1 MAGPAPEIVP
11 VKLEEEMRRSYLDYA
26 MSVIVGRALPDVRD
40 GLKPVHRRILHAMRE
55 LGNLHDRPYKKSAR
69 IVGDVIGR
77 YHPHGDTAVYDAIVR
92 MAQDFS
98 LRYPLVDGQ
107 GNFGSMDGDAPAA
120 MRYTEIRMAPIA
132 ALMLADIDRE
142 TVDFADNYDGA
153 EKEPTVL
160 PARLPQ
166 LLVNG
171 ASGIAVG
178 MATNIPPHNL
188 REVIDA
194 ALALS
199 RDPEMGFAELMEHVP
214 GPDFPTAAQ
223 MFDDSGIAS
232 AYRTGRGTVQ
242 LRARAAVEDGPAR
255 QSIVITELPYR
266 VNKARCVE
274 KIAQLARKKEITGIH
289 EVRDESDKDGLR
301 VVVELRRGA
310 PADIVLNNL
319 YRRTPLESSFG
330 INMVALCG
338 GRPQL
343 LNLREMLQHF
353 LDHRRDVVTRR
364 SVHDLRRAKA
374 RAHVLE
380 GLTVAL
386 ANIDEV
392 VALIRASRNA
402 AEAREAL
409 TSRIWPPGSVRG
421 LLERAEGAPGELPNL
436 GERGY
441 RLSGRQARA
450 ILDLRLQ
457 RLTGLEQDAILEE
470 YGDLLARM
478 QELTEILR
486 DPDRLLEVIRGE
498 LLELREEFGDERRTE
513 IIADYSRAADE
524 DLIPRRDVL
533 VTLSLRGYVKTQEL
547 ETFRT
552 QGRGGRGKR
561 GASVGE
567 EDFIDQIFVTHSHS
581 TLLCFTDRA
590 RVFRLRPFEIPTLS
604 RETRGLPI
612 ANLLPGLEEGE
623 QVNSVLPVD
632 SFDDSRF
639 VFMAT
644 RRGRVKKTR
653 LDAFAKIRRTG
664 IYALSLKGKDR
675 LVEAAITD
683 GGSDVILVASN
694 GRAARFSE
702 AAVRPMGRIAAG
714 VIGQRLKKKK
724 QAVVAALI
732 VDADDA
738 GNEGAWVLQATTKG
752 FGKRTPVNE
761 FPRKGRAGQ
770 GVISIRTEGRNG
782 KLIGAALVRAGDEA
796 MLMTA
801 AGTLI
806 RTAVDDV
813 SVQGRYSHGVRLM
826 RPDKGDRVAVFCTLA
841 GGEDEGSEDEGSE
854 DQGSENQGSEGILP
868 SATAGTSGS

>member
-1 MAGPAPEIVP
+1 MAGTAPEIVP

-132 ALMLADIDRE
+132 ALMLTDIERS
-142 TVDFADNYDGA
+142 TVDFVDNYDGA

-160 PARLPQ
+160 PARLPN

-194 ALALS
+194 SLALS
-199 RDPEMGFAELMEHVP
+199 YNPDIEIAELMEYVP

-223 MFDDSGIAS
+223 IVGDTGMTE
-232 AYRTGRGTVQ
+232 AYHTGRGSIL
-242 LRARAAVEDGPAR
+242 LRALADVEEGDAR
-255 QSIVITELPYR
+255 NSIVITELPYR

-274 KIAQLARKKEITGIH
+274 KIAMLARKKEILGIH

-301 VVVELRRGA
+301 MVVELRRDA
-310 PADIVLNNL
+310 SADIVLNNL

-343 LNLREMLQHF
+343 LNLKQMLEHF

-364 SVHDLRRAKA
+364 SVHDLRQAKA
-374 RAHVLE
+374 RGHVLE

-392 VALIRASRNA
+392 VALIKASRNA
-402 AEAREAL
+402 PEAREAL
-409 TSRIWPPGSVRG
+409 TARIWPPDAVRG
-421 LLERAEGAPGELPNL
+421 LLERAETGPTELPNL
-436 GERGY
+436 SDRGY
-441 RLSGRQARA
+441 RLTERQARA
-450 ILDLRLQ
+450 ILELRLQ
-457 RLTGLEQDAILEE
+457 RLTGLEQDAILKE
-470 YGDLLARM
+470 YGELLKKM
-478 QELTEILR
+478 QELTKILR
-486 DPDRLLEVIRGE
+486 DPDRLLDVVRNE
-498 LLELREEFGDERRTE
+498 LIELRDEYGDERRTE
-513 IIADYSRAADE
+513 IIADYSRTADE
-524 DLIPRRDVL
+524 DLIPRREVL
-533 VTLSLRGYVKTQEL
+533 VTLSWRGYVKTQEL

-567 EDFIDQIFVTHSHS
+567 EDFIDQIFVTNSHS
-581 TLLCFTDRA
+581 TLLCFTDQA
-590 RVFRLRPFEIPTLS
+590 RVYQLRPFEIPTQR

-623 QVNSVLPVD
+623 RINSVLPVD
-632 SFDDSRF
+632 SFDHGRF

-644 RRGRVKKTR
+644 RRGRVKKTH

-664 IYALSLKGKDR
+664 IYALSLKEGDR

-683 GGSDVILVASN
+683 GDSDVILLASS

-702 AAVRPMGRIAAG
+702 AVVRPMGRTAAG

-724 QAVVAALI
+724 HEVVAALI
-732 VDADDA
+732 VNAEDTAHEDA
-738 GNEGAWVLQATTKG
+738 WILQATTKG
-752 FGKRTPVNE
+752 FGKRTLVTE
-761 FPRKGRAGQ
+761 FPRKGRAAQ

-782 KLIGAALVRAGDEA
+782 ELIGAALVRDGDEA

-801 AGTLI
+801 GGTLI

-813 SVQGRYSHGVRLM
+813 SVQGRYSHGVRVM
-826 RPDKGDRVAVFCTLA
+826 RPDKGDHVAVFCTLA
-841 GGEDEGSEDEGSE
+841 GEKGEIEDDAAEQDGSAVGHD
-854 DQGSENQGSEGILP
+854 
-868 SATAGTSGS
+868 A

>member
-132 ALMLADIDRE
+132 ALMLTDIDRD

-153 EKEPTVL
+153 EQEPTVL
-160 PARLPQ
+160 PARLPN

-199 RDPEMGFAELMEHVP
+199 REPDIGIAELMEHVP

-223 MFDDSGIAS
+223 IVGEAGMAE
-232 AYRTGRGTVQ
+232 AYRTGRGTIQ
-242 LRARAAVEDGPAR
+242 LRARAEIEEGKTRD
-255 QSIVITELPYR
+255 SIVVTELPYR

-274 KIAQLARKKEITGIH
+274 KIAMLARKKEIAGIQ
-289 EVRDESDKDGLR
+289 EVRDESDKDGTR
-301 VVVELRRGA
+301 VVVELRRDVSA
-310 PADIVLNNL
+310 EIVLNNL

-343 LNLREMLQHF
+343 LNLKQMLEHF

-392 VALIRASRNA
+392 VALIRASSNA
-402 AEAREAL
+402 QEAREAL
-409 TSRIWPPGSVRG
+409 TARIWAPGAVRG
-421 LLERAEGAPGELPNL
+421 LLERAQAALTELPNL
-436 GERGY
+436 SDRGY
-441 RLSGRQARA
+441 RLSNRQARA
-450 ILDLRLQ
+450 ILELRLQ
-457 RLTGLEQDAILEE
+457 RLTGLEQEAILDE
-470 YGDLLARM
+470 YAELLRKM
-478 QELTEILR
+478 EELTDILR
-486 DPDRLLEVIRGE
+486 DPDRLLEVVRNE
-498 LLELREEFGDERRTE
+498 LIELRGDYGDERRTE
-513 IIADYSRAADE
+513 IIADYTRTADE
-524 DLIPRRDVL
+524 DLIPRREVL
-533 VTLSLRGYVKTQEL
+533 VTLSWRGYVKTQEL

-561 GASVGE
+561 GASVGQ
-567 EDFIDQIFVTHSHS
+567 EDFIDQLFVTHSHS

-590 RVFRLRPFEIPTLS
+590 RVFQLRPFEIPTQS
-604 RETRGLPI
+604 RATRGLPI

-623 QVNSVLPVD
+623 QINSVLPVD
-632 SFDDSRF
+632 SFDHGRF

-644 RRGRVKKTR
+644 RKGRVKKTR

-664 IYALSLKGKDR
+664 IYALSLKKKDR

-683 GGSDVILVASN
+683 GDSDVILLASN

-702 AAVRPMGRIAAG
+702 SNVRPMGRIAAG
-714 VIGQRLKKKK
+714 VIGQRLKKKHR
-724 QAVVAALI
+724 VVAALI
-732 VDADDA
+732 VNGEDD
-738 GNEGAWVLQATTKG
+738 AWVLQATTKG
-752 FGKRTPVNE
+752 FGKRTPVSE
-761 FPRKGRAGQ
+761 FPRKGRAAQ

-782 KLIGAALVRAGDEA
+782 KLIGAALVREGDEA

-801 AGTLI
+801 GGTLL
-806 RTAVDDV
+806 RTAVGDV
-813 SVQGRYSHGVRLM
+813 SIQGRYSHGVRLM
-826 RPDKGDRVAVFCTLA
+826 RPDEGDHVAGFCTLA
-841 GGEDEGSEDEGSE
+841 GEEEE
-854 DQGSENQGSEGILP
+854 
-868 SATAGTSGS
+868 SASRQ

>member
-132 ALMLADIDRE
+132 ALMLVDIDRE

-153 EKEPTVL
+153 EQEPTVL
-160 PARLPQ
+160 PARLPN

-199 RDPEMGFAELMEHVP
+199 REPDIGIAGLMEHVP

-223 MFDDSGIAS
+223 IVGETGMAE
-232 AYRTGRGTVQ
+232 AYRTGRGTIQ
-242 LRARAAVEDGPAR
+242 LRARAEIEEGQAR
-255 QSIVITELPYR
+255 DSIVITELPYR

-274 KIAQLARKKEITGIH
+274 KIALLARKKEIAGIQ
-289 EVRDESDKDGLR
+289 EVRDESDKDGTR
-301 VVVELRRGA
+301 VVVELRRDVS
-310 PADIVLNNL
+310 PEIVLNNL

-343 LNLREMLQHF
+343 LNLKQMLEHF

-402 AEAREAL
+402 QEAREAL
-409 TSRIWPPGSVRG
+409 TARIWAPGAVRG
-421 LLERAEGAPGELPNL
+421 MLERAQAALTELPNL
-436 GERGY
+436 SDRGY
-441 RLSGRQARA
+441 RLSDRQARA
-450 ILDLRLQ
+450 ILELRLQ
-457 RLTGLEQDAILEE
+457 RLTGLEQEAILEE
-470 YGDLLARM
+470 YAELLKTM
-478 QELTEILR
+478 EELTEILR
-486 DPDRLLEVIRGE
+486 DPDRLLEVVRNELVELRGE
-498 LLELREEFGDERRTE
+498 YGDERRTE
-513 IIADYSRAADE
+513 IIADYTRTADE
-524 DLIPRRDVL
+524 DLIPRREVL
-533 VTLSLRGYVKTQEL
+533 VTLSWRGYVKTQEL

-561 GASVGE
+561 GASVGQ
-567 EDFIDQIFVTHSHS
+567 EDFIDQLFVTNSHS

-590 RVFRLRPFEIPTLS
+590 RVFRLRPFEIPTQS
-604 RETRGLPI
+604 RATRGLPI

-632 SFDDSRF
+632 SFDHGRF

-644 RRGRVKKTR
+644 RKGRVKKTR
-653 LDAFAKIRRTG
+653 LDAFAKIRRSG
-664 IYALSLKGKDR
+664 IYALSLKKKDR

-683 GGSDVILVASN
+683 GDSDVILLASN

-702 AAVRPMGRIAAG
+702 STVRPMGRIAAG
-714 VIGQRLKKKK
+714 VIGQRLKKKHR
-724 QAVVAALI
+724 VVAALI
-732 VDADDA
+732 VDGEADD
-738 GNEGAWVLQATTKG
+738 AWVLQATTKG
-752 FGKRTPVNE
+752 FGKRTVVSE
-761 FPRKGRAGQ
+761 FPRKGRAAQ

-782 KLIGAALVRAGDEA
+782 KLIGAALVREGDEA

-801 AGTLI
+801 GGTLL

-813 SVQGRYSHGVRLM
+813 SIQGRYSHGVRLM
-826 RPDKGDRVAVFCTLA
+826 RPDKGDRVAGFCTLA
-841 GGEDEGSEDEGSE
+841 GDEEEPDDDGAE
-854 DQGSENQGSEGILP
+854 
-868 SATAGTSGS
+868 

>member
-77 YHPHGDTAVYDAIVR
+77 FHPHGDTAVYDAIVR

-107 GNFGSMDGDAPAA
+107 GNFGSMDGDSPAA
-120 MRYTEIRMAPIA
+120 MRYTEIRMAPIT
-132 ALMLADIDRE
+132 ALMLTDIDRA
-142 TVDFADNYDGA
+142 TVEFADNYDGA
-153 EKEPTVL
+153 EREPTVL
-160 PARLPQ
+160 PARLPN

-199 RDPEMGFAELMEHVP
+199 RDPSIEIAGLMEHVP
-214 GPDFPTAAQ
+214 APDFPTAAQ
-223 MFDDSGIAS
+223 IVGESGMTE
-232 AYRTGRGTVQ
+232 AYHTGRGTIQ
-242 LRARAAVEDGPAR
+242 LRARAEFEESGGRNA
-255 QSIVITELPYR
+255 IVITELPYR
-266 VNKARCVE
+266 VNKAKCVE
-274 KIAQLARKKEITGIH
+274 KIAVLARKKVLVGIH

-301 VVVELRRGA
+301 MVVELRRDA
-310 PADIVLNNL
+310 SPDIVLNNL

-343 LNLREMLQHF
+343 LNLKQMLEHF

-364 SVHDLRRAKA
+364 SVHDLRQAKA

-392 VALIRASRNA
+392 VALIKASRNA
-402 AEAREAL
+402 QEAREAL
-409 TSRIWPPGSVRG
+409 TARIWAPDAVRG
-421 LLERAEGAPGELPNL
+421 LLERAETGPIDLPNL
-436 GERGY
+436 GDRGY
-441 RLSGRQARA
+441 RLTERQARA
-450 ILDLRLQ
+450 ILELRLQ
-457 RLTGLEQDAILEE
+457 RLTGLEQDAILKE
-470 YGDLLARM
+470 YAGLLKKM
-478 QELTEILR
+478 QELTDILR
-486 DPDRLLEVIRGE
+486 DPDRLLQVVRDE
-498 LLELREEFGDERRTE
+498 LVDLRDEYGDERRTE
-513 IIADYSRAADE
+513 IIADYSRTADE
-524 DLIPRRDVL
+524 DLIPRREVL
-533 VTLSLRGYVKTQEL
+533 VTLSWRGYVKTQEL

-561 GASVGE
+561 GASVGQ
-567 EDFIDQIFVTHSHS
+567 EDFIDQLLVTNSHS
-581 TLLCFTDRA
+581 TLLCFTDQA
-590 RVFRLRPFEIPTLS
+590 RVYQLRPFEIPTQS

-632 SFDDSRF
+632 SFDHGRF

-664 IYALSLKGKDR
+664 IYALSLKGNDR

-683 GGSDVILVASN
+683 GDSDVILVASN

-702 AAVRPMGRIAAG
+702 ATVRPMGRTAAG

-732 VDADDA
+732 VDAGDA
-738 GNEGAWVLQATTKG
+738 GLDDAWVLQATTKG
-752 FGKRTPVNE
+752 FGKRTPVGE

-782 KLIGAALVRAGDEA
+782 KLIGAALVREGDEA

-801 AGTLI
+801 GGTLI

-813 SVQGRYSHGVRLM
+813 SVQGRYSHGVRVM

-841 GGEDEGSEDEGSE
+841 GVREEGAEDAD
-854 DQGSENQGSEGILP
+854 
-868 SATAGTSGS
+868 

>member
-1 MAGPAPEIVP
+1 MVGPAPEIVP

-77 YHPHGDTAVYDAIVR
+77 FHPHGDTAVYDAIVR

-132 ALMLADIDRE
+132 ALMLTDIDRE

-153 EKEPTVL
+153 EQEPTVL
-160 PARLPQ
+160 PARLPN

-199 RDPEMGFAELMEHVP
+199 HEPDISIDELMEHLP

-223 MFDDSGIAS
+223 IVGESGMIQ
-232 AYRTGRGTVQ
+232 AYRTGRGTIQ
-242 LRARAAVEDGPAR
+242 LRARAEIEEGPAR
-255 QSIVITELPYR
+255 DSIVITELPYR

-274 KIAQLARKKEITGIH
+274 KIALLARKKEIAGIQ
-289 EVRDESDKDGLR
+289 EVRDESDKDGTR
-301 VVVELRRGA
+301 MVVELRRDA
-310 PADIVLNNL
+310 SAEIVLNNL

-343 LNLREMLQHF
+343 LNLKEMLEHF

-392 VALIRASRNA
+392 VALIKASRNA
-402 AEAREAL
+402 QEAREAL
-409 TSRIWPPGSVRG
+409 TSRIWAPGAVRG
-421 LLERAEGAPGELPNL
+421 MLERAQAVVDDLPAL
-436 GERGY
+436 SDRGY

-450 ILDLRLQ
+450 ILELRLQ
-457 RLTGLEQDAILEE
+457 RLTGLEQEAILKE
-470 YGDLLARM
+470 YAELLKRM
-478 QELTEILR
+478 EELTEILR
-486 DPDRLLEVIRGE
+486 DPDRLLEVVRNE
-498 LLELREEFGDERRTE
+498 LAELREEYGDKRRTE
-513 IIADYSRAADE
+513 IIADYTRTADE
-524 DLIPRRDVL
+524 DLIPRRELL
-533 VTLSLRGYVKTQEL
+533 VTLSWRGYVKTQEL

-561 GASVGE
+561 GASVGQ
-567 EDFIDQIFVTHSHS
+567 EDFIDQLFVSHSHS

-590 RVFRLRPFEIPTLS
+590 RVFRLRPFEIPTQS

-623 QVNSVLPVD
+623 RVNSVLPVD
-632 SFDDSRF
+632 SFDHGRF

-644 RRGRVKKTR
+644 RKGRVKKTR
-653 LDAFAKIRRTG
+653 LDAFANIRRTG

-683 GGSDVILVASN
+683 GGSDVILLASN

-702 AAVRPMGRIAAG
+702 STVRPMGRTAAG
-714 VIGQRLKKKK
+714 VIGQKLKKKHR
-724 QAVVAALI
+724 VVAALI
-732 VDADDA
+732 VNGEEED
-738 GNEGAWVLQATTKG
+738 AWVLQATTKG
-752 FGKRTPVNE
+752 FGKRTEVSE

-782 KLIGAALVRAGDEA
+782 KLIGAALVREGDEA

-801 AGTLI
+801 GGTLL
-806 RTAVDDV
+806 RTAVGDV
-813 SVQGRYSHGVRLM
+813 SIQGRYSHGVRLM
-826 RPDKGDRVAVFCTLA
+826 RPDKGDRVAGFCTLE
-841 GGEDEGSEDEGSE
+841 GDEEQADGKDAE
-854 DQGSENQGSEGILP
+854 
-868 SATAGTSGS
+868 

>member
-1 MAGPAPEIVP
+1 MPGPAPEIVP

-107 GNFGSMDGDAPAA
+107 GNFGSVDGDAPAA

-132 ALMLADIDRE
+132 TLMLADIDRE
-142 TVDFADNYDGA
+142 TVDFVDNYDGA
-153 EKEPTVL
+153 ESEPTVL
-160 PARLPQ
+160 PARLPN

-188 REVIDA
+188 REVIAA

-199 RDPEMGFAELMEHVP
+199 SDPEIGIAELMGYVP
-214 GPDFPTAAQ
+214 APDFPTAA
-223 MFDDSGIAS
+223 MIVGEAGMTE
-232 AYRTGRGTVQ
+232 AYNTGRGSI
-242 LRARAAVEDGPAR
+242 LMRARAEVEEGPAR
-255 QSIVITELPYR
+255 NSIVITELPYR
-266 VNKARCVE
+266 VNKARCIE
-274 KIAQLARKKEITGIH
+274 KIAVLARKKQISGIH
-289 EVRDESDKDGLR
+289 EVRDESDKDGMR
-301 VVVELRRGA
+301 MVVELRRDA
-310 PADIVLNNL
+310 VPDIVLNNL

-338 GRPQL
+338 GRPKL
-343 LNLREMLQHF
+343 LNLKEMLEHF
-353 LDHRRDVVTRR
+353 LAHRRDVVTRR
-364 SVHDLRRAKA
+364 SVHDLRRSKA

-392 VALIRASRNA
+392 VALIKASRNA
-402 AEAREAL
+402 QEAREAL
-409 TSRIWPPGSVRG
+409 SARIWAPGAVRG
-421 LLERAEGAPGELPNL
+421 MLERAEAGPVELPNL
-436 GERGY
+436 SERGY
-441 RLSGRQARA
+441 RLTEVQARA
-450 ILDLRLQ
+450 ILELRLQ
-457 RLTGLEQDAILEE
+457 RLTGLEQEAILKE
-470 YGDLLARM
+470 YAGLLKTM

-486 DPDRLLEVIRGE
+486 DPDRLLEVVRDE
-498 LLELREEFGDERRTE
+498 LVELRDEYGDERRTE
-513 IIADYSRAADE
+513 IIADYSRTADE
-524 DLIPRRDVL
+524 DLIPRREL
-533 VTLSLRGYVKTQEL
+533 LITLSWRGYVKTQEL

-561 GASVGE
+561 GASVGQ
-567 EDFIDQIFVTHSHS
+567 EDFIDQLFVAQSHS

-590 RVFRLRPFEIPTLS
+590 RVFQLRPFEIPTQS

-623 QVNSVLPVD
+623 RVNSVLPVE
-632 SFDDSRF
+632 SFDHGRF

-664 IYALSLKGKDR
+664 IYALSLKGDDR

-683 GGSDVILVASN
+683 GGSDIILLASN

-702 AAVRPMGRIAAG
+702 TTVRPMGRTARG
-714 VIGQRLKKKK
+714 VIGQRLKKKLR
-724 QAVVAALI
+724 VVAALI
-732 VDADDA
+732 VSAEDAERDDV
-738 GNEGAWVLQATTKG
+738 WVLQATTEG
-752 FGKRTPVNE
+752 FGKRTIVSE
-761 FPRKGRAGQ
+761 FPRKGRAAQ

-782 KLIGAALVRAGDEA
+782 QLIGAALVRPGHEA

-801 AGTLI
+801 GGTLL

-826 RPDKGDRVAVFCTLA
+826 RPDKGDQVAVSCTLA
-841 GGEDEGSEDEGSE
+841 V
-854 DQGSENQGSEGILP
+854 DQGEAEADGSRPDRVAGENVD
-868 SATAGTSGS
+868 

>member
-132 ALMLADIDRE
+132 ALMLTDIDRE

-153 EKEPTVL
+153 EQEPTVL
-160 PARLPQ
+160 PARLPN

-199 RDPEMGFAELMEHVP
+199 REPGIDIAGLMQHVP

-223 MFDDSGIAS
+223 IVGEAGMAE
-232 AYRTGRGTVQ
+232 AYRTGRGTIQ
-242 LRARAAVEDGPAR
+242 LRARAEIEEGNTRD
-255 QSIVITELPYR
+255 SIVVTELPYR

-274 KIAQLARKKEITGIH
+274 KIAMLARKKEIAGIQ
-289 EVRDESDKDGLR
+289 EVRDESDKDGTR
-301 VVVELRRGA
+301 VVVELRRDVSA
-310 PADIVLNNL
+310 EIVLNNL

-343 LNLREMLQHF
+343 LDLKQMLEHF

-392 VALIRASRNA
+392 VALIRASSNA
-402 AEAREAL
+402 QEAREAL
-409 TSRIWPPGSVRG
+409 TARIWAPGAVRG
-421 LLERAEGAPGELPNL
+421 LLERAQAALTELPNL
-436 GERGY
+436 SDRGY
-441 RLSGRQARA
+441 RLSNRQARA
-450 ILDLRLQ
+450 ILELRLQ
-457 RLTGLEQDAILEE
+457 RLTGLEQEAILDE
-470 YGDLLARM
+470 YAELLRKM
-478 QELTEILR
+478 EELTDILR
-486 DPDRLLEVIRGE
+486 DPDRLLEVVRNELTELRGE
-498 LLELREEFGDERRTE
+498 YGDERRTE
-513 IIADYSRAADE
+513 IIADYTRTADE
-524 DLIPRRDVL
+524 DLIPRREVL
-533 VTLSLRGYVKTQEL
+533 VTLSWRGYVKTQEL

-561 GASVGE
+561 GASVGQ
-567 EDFIDQIFVTHSHS
+567 EDFIDQLFVTNSHS

-590 RVFRLRPFEIPTLS
+590 RVYQLRPFEIPTQS
-604 RETRGLPI
+604 RNTRGLPI

-632 SFDDSRF
+632 SFDPGRF

-644 RRGRVKKTR
+644 RKGRVKKTR

-664 IYALSLKGKDR
+664 IYALSLKKKDR

-683 GGSDVILVASN
+683 GDSDVILLASN

-702 AAVRPMGRIAAG
+702 STVRPMGRTAAG
-714 VIGQRLKKKK
+714 VIGQRLKKKHR
-724 QAVVAALI
+724 VVAALI
-732 VDADDA
+732 VTGEVDD
-738 GNEGAWVLQATTKG
+738 AWVLQATTKG
-752 FGKRTPVNE
+752 FGKRTAVSE
-761 FPRKGRAGQ
+761 FPRKGRAAQ

-782 KLIGAALVRAGDEA
+782 KLIGAALVREGDEA

-801 AGTLI
+801 AGTLL
-806 RTAVDDV
+806 RTAVGDV
-813 SVQGRYSHGVRLM
+813 STQGRYSHGVRLM
-826 RPDKGDRVAVFCTLA
+826 RPDKDDRVAGFCTLA
-841 GGEDEGSEDEGSE
+841 G
-854 DQGSENQGSEGILP
+854 DQEEPVSTQ
-868 SATAGTSGS
+868 

>member
-1 MAGPAPEIVP
+1 MPGSAPEIVP

-107 GNFGSMDGDAPAA
+107 GNFGSVDGDAPAA

-132 ALMLADIDRE
+132 TLMLADIDRE
-142 TVDFADNYDGA
+142 TVDFVDNYDGA
-153 EKEPTVL
+153 ESEPTVL
-160 PARLPQ
+160 PARLPN

-188 REVIDA
+188 REVIAA

-199 RDPEMGFAELMEHVP
+199 SDPEIGIAELMGYVP
-214 GPDFPTAAQ
+214 APDFPTAA
-223 MFDDSGIAS
+223 MIVGEAGMAE
-232 AYRTGRGTVQ
+232 AYNTGRGSI
-242 LRARAAVEDGPAR
+242 LMRARAEVEERPAR
-255 QSIVITELPYR
+255 NSIVITELPYR

-274 KIAQLARKKEITGIH
+274 KIAVLARKKQITGIH
-289 EVRDESDKDGLR
+289 EVRDESDKDGMR
-301 VVVELRRGA
+301 VVVELRRDA
-310 PADIVLNNL
+310 VPDIVLNNL

-338 GRPQL
+338 GRPKL
-343 LNLREMLQHF
+343 LNLKEMLEHF
-353 LDHRRDVVTRR
+353 LEHRRDVVTRR
-364 SVHDLRRAKA
+364 SVHDLRRSKA

-392 VALIRASRNA
+392 VALIKASRNA
-402 AEAREAL
+402 QEAREAL
-409 TSRIWPPGSVRG
+409 SARIWAPGAVRG
-421 LLERAEGAPGELPNL
+421 MLERAEAGPVELPNL
-436 GERGY
+436 SERGY
-441 RLSGRQARA
+441 RLTEVQARA
-450 ILDLRLQ
+450 ILELRLQ
-457 RLTGLEQDAILEE
+457 RLTGLEQEAILKE
-470 YGDLLARM
+470 YAGLLKTM

-486 DPDRLLEVIRGE
+486 DPDRLLEVVRDE
-498 LLELREEFGDERRTE
+498 LVELRDEYGDERRTE
-513 IIADYSRAADE
+513 IIADYSRTADE
-524 DLIPRRDVL
+524 DLIPRREL
-533 VTLSLRGYVKTQEL
+533 LITLSWRGYVKTQEL

-561 GASVGE
+561 GASVGQ
-567 EDFIDQIFVTHSHS
+567 EDFIDQLFVAQSHS

-590 RVFRLRPFEIPTLS
+590 RVFQLRPFEIPTQS

-623 QVNSVLPVD
+623 RVNSVLPVE
-632 SFDDSRF
+632 SFDHGRF

-653 LDAFAKIRRTG
+653 LDAFARIRRTG
-664 IYALSLKGKDR
+664 IYALSLKGDDR

-683 GGSDVILVASN
+683 GGSDIILLASN

-702 AAVRPMGRIAAG
+702 TTVRPMGRTARG
-714 VIGQRLKKKK
+714 VIGQRLKKKLR
-724 QAVVAALI
+724 VVAALI
-732 VDADDA
+732 VSGEDAEREDV
-738 GNEGAWVLQATTKG
+738 WVLQATTKG
-752 FGKRTPVNE
+752 FGKRTVVSE
-761 FPRKGRAGQ
+761 FPRKGRAAQ

-782 KLIGAALVRAGDEA
+782 KLIGAALVRPGHEA

-801 AGTLI
+801 GGTLL

-826 RPDKGDRVAVFCTLA
+826 RPDKGDQVAVSCTLA
-841 GGEDEGSEDEGSE
+841 V
-854 DQGSENQGSEGILP
+854 DQGEAEADGSSSDQVAGENVD
-868 SATAGTSGS
+868 

>member
-132 ALMLADIDRE
+132 ALMLTDIDRD
-142 TVDFADNYDGA
+142 TVDFVENYDGA
-153 EKEPTVL
+153 EQEPTVL
-160 PARLPQ
+160 PARLPN

-199 RDPEMGFAELMEHVP
+199 REPDIGIAELMEHVP

-223 MFDDSGIAS
+223 IVGEAGMAE
-232 AYRTGRGTVQ
+232 AYRTGRGTIQ
-242 LRARAAVEDGPAR
+242 LRARAEIEEGKTRD
-255 QSIVITELPYR
+255 SIVVTELPYR

-274 KIAQLARKKEITGIH
+274 KIALLARKKELAGIQ
-289 EVRDESDKDGLR
+289 EVRDESDKDGTR
-301 VVVELRRGA
+301 VVVELRRDVSA
-310 PADIVLNNL
+310 EIVLNNL

-343 LNLREMLQHF
+343 LNLKQMLEHF

-392 VALIRASRNA
+392 VALIRASSNA
-402 AEAREAL
+402 QEAREAL
-409 TSRIWPPGSVRG
+409 TARIWAPGAVRG
-421 LLERAEGAPGELPNL
+421 LLERAQAALTELPNL
-436 GERGY
+436 SDRGY
-441 RLSGRQARA
+441 RLSNRQARA
-450 ILDLRLQ
+450 ILELRLQ
-457 RLTGLEQDAILEE
+457 RLTGLEQEAILDE
-470 YGDLLARM
+470 YAELLRKM
-478 QELTEILR
+478 EELTDILR
-486 DPDRLLEVIRGE
+486 DPDRLLEVVRNELIELRGE
-498 LLELREEFGDERRTE
+498 YGDERRTE
-513 IIADYSRAADE
+513 IIADYTRTADE
-524 DLIPRRDVL
+524 DLIPRREVL
-533 VTLSLRGYVKTQEL
+533 VTLSWRGYVKTQEL

-561 GASVGE
+561 GASVGQ
-567 EDFIDQIFVTHSHS
+567 EDFIDQLFVTNSHS

-590 RVFRLRPFEIPTLS
+590 RVYQLRPFEIPTQS
-604 RETRGLPI
+604 RNTRGLPI

-632 SFDDSRF
+632 SFDHGRF

-644 RRGRVKKTR
+644 RKGRVKKTR

-664 IYALSLKGKDR
+664 IYALSLKKKDR

-683 GGSDVILVASN
+683 GDSDVILLASN

-702 AAVRPMGRIAAG
+702 SNVRPMGRIAAG
-714 VIGQRLKKKK
+714 VIGQRLKKKHR
-724 QAVVAALI
+724 VVAALI
-732 VDADDA
+732 VDGDTGD
-738 GNEGAWVLQATTKG
+738 AWVLQATTKG
-752 FGKRTPVNE
+752 FGKRTPVSE
-761 FPRKGRAGQ
+761 FPRKGRAAQ

-782 KLIGAALVRAGDEA
+782 KLIGAALVHDGDEA

-801 AGTLI
+801 GGTLL
-806 RTAVDDV
+806 RTAAGDV
-813 SVQGRYSHGVRLM
+813 SIQGRYSHGVRLM
-826 RPDKGDRVAVFCTLA
+826 RPDKGDRVAGFCTLA
-841 GGEDEGSEDEGSE
+841 GEEEE
-854 DQGSENQGSEGILP
+854 
-868 SATAGTSGS
+868 SASKQ

>member
-132 ALMLADIDRE
+132 ALMLTDIDRD
-142 TVDFADNYDGA
+142 TVDFVANYDGA
-153 EKEPTVL
+153 EQEPTVL
-160 PARLPQ
+160 PARLPN

-199 RDPEMGFAELMEHVP
+199 REPGIGIAELMEHVP

-223 MFDDSGIAS
+223 IVGEAGMAE
-232 AYRTGRGTVQ
+232 AYRTGRGTIQ
-242 LRARAAVEDGPAR
+242 LRARAEIEEGKTRD
-255 QSIVITELPYR
+255 SIVVTELPYR

-274 KIAQLARKKEITGIH
+274 KIAMLARKKEIAGIQ
-289 EVRDESDKDGLR
+289 EVRDESDKDGTR
-301 VVVELRRGA
+301 VVVELRRDVSA
-310 PADIVLNNL
+310 EIVLNNL

-343 LNLREMLQHF
+343 LNLKQMLEHF

-392 VALIRASRNA
+392 VALIRASSNA
-402 AEAREAL
+402 QEAREAL
-409 TSRIWPPGSVRG
+409 TARIWAPGAVRG
-421 LLERAEGAPGELPNL
+421 LLERAQAALTELPNL
-436 GERGY
+436 SDRGY
-441 RLSGRQARA
+441 RLSNRQARA
-450 ILDLRLQ
+450 ILELRLQ
-457 RLTGLEQDAILEE
+457 RLTGLEQEAILDE
-470 YGDLLARM
+470 YAELLRKM
-478 QELTEILR
+478 EELTDILR
-486 DPDRLLEVIRGE
+486 DPDRLLEVVRNELIDLRGE
-498 LLELREEFGDERRTE
+498 YGDERRTE
-513 IIADYSRAADE
+513 IIADYTRTADE
-524 DLIPRRDVL
+524 DLIPRREVL
-533 VTLSLRGYVKTQEL
+533 VTLSWRGYVKTQEL

-561 GASVGE
+561 GASVGQ
-567 EDFIDQIFVTHSHS
+567 EDFIDQLFVTHSHS

-590 RVFRLRPFEIPTLS
+590 RVFQLRPFEIPTQS
-604 RETRGLPI
+604 RATRGLPI

-623 QVNSVLPVD
+623 QINSVLPVD
-632 SFDDSRF
+632 SFDHGRF

-644 RRGRVKKTR
+644 RKGRVKKTR

-664 IYALSLKGKDR
+664 IYALSLKKKDR

-683 GGSDVILVASN
+683 GDSDVILLASN

-702 AAVRPMGRIAAG
+702 SNVRPMGRIAAG
-714 VIGQRLKKKK
+714 VIGQRLKKKHR
-724 QAVVAALI
+724 VVAALI
-732 VDADDA
+732 VNGEDD
-738 GNEGAWVLQATTKG
+738 AWVLQATTKG
-752 FGKRTPVNE
+752 FGKRTPVSE
-761 FPRKGRAGQ
+761 FPRKGRAAQ

-782 KLIGAALVRAGDEA
+782 KLIGAALVREGDEA

-801 AGTLI
+801 GGTLL
-806 RTAVDDV
+806 RTAVGDV
-813 SVQGRYSHGVRLM
+813 SIQGRYSHGVRLM
-826 RPDKGDRVAVFCTLA
+826 RPDEGDHVAGFCTLA
-841 GGEDEGSEDEGSE
+841 GEEEE
-854 DQGSENQGSEGILP
+854 
-868 SATAGTSGS
+868 SASRQ

>member
-77 YHPHGDTAVYDAIVR
+77 FHPHGDTAVYDAIVR

-132 ALMLADIDRE
+132 ALMLTDIDRE
-142 TVDFADNYDGA
+142 TVEFVDNYDGA
-153 EKEPTVL
+153 EREPTVL
-160 PARLPQ
+160 PARLPN

-188 REVIDA
+188 NEVIDA

-199 RDPEMGFAELMEHVP
+199 RDPAIEIADLMEHVP

-223 MFDDSGIAS
+223 IVGEAGMVE
-232 AYRTGRGTVQ
+232 AYRTGRGTIQ
-242 LRARAAVEDGPAR
+242 LRARAEIEEGEAR
-255 QSIVITELPYR
+255 DTIVITELPYR

-274 KIAQLARKKEITGIH
+274 KIATLARKKIIAGIH
-289 EVRDESDKDGLR
+289 EVRDESDKDGTR
-301 VVVELRRGA
+301 VVVELRRGVSA
-310 PADIVLNNL
+310 EIVLNNL

-343 LNLREMLQHF
+343 LNLKEMLGHF

-392 VALIRASRNA
+392 VALIKASRNA
-402 AEAREAL
+402 QEAREAL
-409 TSRIWPPGSVRG
+409 TSRIWPPGAVRG
-421 LLERAEGAPGELPNL
+421 MLERAQETLAELPSL
-436 GERGY
+436 SDRGY
-441 RLSGRQARA
+441 RLSERQARA
-450 ILDLRLQ
+450 ILELRLQ
-457 RLTGLEQDAILEE
+457 RLTGLEQEAILKE
-470 YGDLLARM
+470 YADLLTTM
-478 QELTEILR
+478 EELAEILR
-486 DPDRLLEVIRGE
+486 DPDRLLEVVRNE
-498 LLELREEFGDERRTE
+498 LIELRDEYGDERRTE
-513 IIADYSRAADE
+513 IVADYTRTADE
-524 DLIPRRDVL
+524 DLIPRREVL
-533 VTLSLRGYVKTQEL
+533 VTLSWRGYVKTQEL

-561 GASVGE
+561 GASVGQ
-567 EDFIDQIFVTHSHS
+567 EDFIDQLFVTHSHS
-581 TLLCFTDRA
+581 TLLCFTDGA
-590 RVFRLRPFEIPTLS
+590 RVYRLRPFEIPTQS

-632 SFDDSRF
+632 SFDPGRF

-653 LDAFAKIRRTG
+653 LDAFANIRRTG
-664 IYALSLKGKDR
+664 IYALSLKKKDR

-683 GGSDVILVASN
+683 GESDVLLLATN

-702 AAVRPMGRIAAG
+702 STVRPMGRTAAG
-714 VIGQRLKKKK
+714 VIGQRLKKKHR
-724 QAVVAALI
+724 VVAALI
-732 VDADDA
+732 VNGA
-738 GNEGAWVLQATTKG
+738 EGDAWVLQATTKG
-752 FGKRTPVNE
+752 FGKRTPVSE
-761 FPRKGRAGQ
+761 FPRKGRAAQ

-782 KLIGAALVRAGDEA
+782 KLIGAALVREGDEA

-801 AGTLI
+801 GGTLL

-826 RPDKGDRVAVFCTLA
+826 RPDKGDRVAGFCTLA
-841 GGEDEGSEDEGSE
+841 GDQEDADDERPGREDS
-854 DQGSENQGSEGILP
+854 P
-868 SATAGTSGS
+868 SSAKA

>member
-1 MAGPAPEIVP
+1 MSGPAPEIVP

-77 YHPHGDTAVYDAIVR
+77 FHPHGDTAVYDAIVR

-132 ALMLADIDRE
+132 ALMLTDIDRE
-142 TVDFADNYDGA
+142 TVDFVDNYDGA
-153 EKEPTVL
+153 EQEPTVL
-160 PARLPQ
+160 PARLPN

-188 REVIDA
+188 REVVDA

-199 RDPEMGFAELMEHVP
+199 RDPDIDIDGLMEHLP

-223 MFDDSGIAS
+223 IVGESGMIQ
-232 AYRTGRGTVQ
+232 AYRTGRGTIQ
-242 LRARAAVEDGPAR
+242 LRARAEIEEGPAR
-255 QSIVITELPYR
+255 DSIVITELPYR

-274 KIAQLARKKEITGIH
+274 KIALLARKKEIAGIQ
-289 EVRDESDKDGLR
+289 EVRDESDKDGTR
-301 VVVELRRGA
+301 MVVELRRDA
-310 PADIVLNNL
+310 SAEIVLNNL

-343 LNLREMLQHF
+343 LNLKEMLGHF
-353 LDHRRDVVTRR
+353 LAHRRDVVTRR

-392 VALIRASRNA
+392 VALIKASRNA
-402 AEAREAL
+402 QEAREAL
-409 TSRIWPPGSVRG
+409 TARIWAPGAVRG
-421 LLERAEGAPGELPNL
+421 MLERAQAVVDDLPAL
-436 GERGY
+436 SDRGY

-450 ILDLRLQ
+450 ILELRLQ
-457 RLTGLEQDAILEE
+457 RLTGLEQEAILKE
-470 YGDLLARM
+470 YADLLKRM
-478 QELTEILR
+478 EELTKILR
-486 DPDRLLEVIRGE
+486 DPDRLLEVVRNE
-498 LLELREEFGDERRTE
+498 LAELREEYGDERRTE
-513 IIADYSRAADE
+513 IIADYTRTADE
-524 DLIPRRDVL
+524 DLIPRRELL
-533 VTLSLRGYVKTQEL
+533 VTLSWRGYVKTQEL

-561 GASVGE
+561 GASVGQ
-567 EDFIDQIFVTHSHS
+567 EDFIDQLFVSHSHS

-590 RVFRLRPFEIPTLS
+590 RVFRLRPFEIPTQS

-623 QVNSVLPVD
+623 RVNSVLPVD
-632 SFDDSRF
+632 SFDHGRF

-644 RRGRVKKTR
+644 RKGRVKKTR
-653 LDAFAKIRRTG
+653 LDAFANIRRTG

-683 GGSDVILVASN
+683 GGSDVILLASN

-702 AAVRPMGRIAAG
+702 STVRPMGRTAAG
-714 VIGQRLKKKK
+714 VIGQKLKRKHR
-724 QAVVAALI
+724 VVAALI
-732 VDADDA
+732 VHGEED
-738 GNEGAWVLQATTKG
+738 GAWVLQATTKG
-752 FGKRTPVNE
+752 FGKRTGVSE

-782 KLIGAALVRAGDEA
+782 KLIGAALVREGDEA

-801 AGTLI
+801 GGTLL
-806 RTAVDDV
+806 RTAVGDV
-813 SVQGRYSHGVRLM
+813 SIQGRYSHGVRLM
-826 RPDKGDRVAVFCTLA
+826 RPDKGDRVAGFCTLEEEQA
-841 GGEDEGSEDEGSE
+841 DDNDAE
-854 DQGSENQGSEGILP
+854 
-868 SATAGTSGS
+868 

>member
-1 MAGPAPEIVP
+1 MAGSAPEIVP

-77 YHPHGDTAVYDAIVR
+77 FHPHGDTAVYDAIVR

-120 MRYTEIRMAPIA
+120 MRYTEIRMASIA
-132 ALMLADIDRE
+132 APMLADIDRE
-142 TVDFADNYDGA
+142 TVDFVENYDGA
-153 EKEPTVL
+153 EQEPTVL
-160 PARLPQ
+160 PARLPN

-199 RDPEMGFAELMEHVP
+199 RDPEIGIAELMEILP

-223 MFDDSGIAS
+223 IVDDSGAAS
-232 AYRTGRGTVQ
+232 AYRTGRGTIL
-242 LRARAAVEDGPAR
+242 LRARAEIEQGASRSA
-255 QSIVITELPYR
+255 IVVSELPYR

-274 KIAQLARKKEITGIH
+274 KIAELARKKVIAGIH

-301 VVVELRRGA
+301 MVVELRRDA
-310 PADIVLNNL
+310 SPEIVLNNL

-343 LNLREMLQHF
+343 LNLKELLGHF

-364 SVHDLRRAKA
+364 SVHDLRQAKA

-392 VALIRASRNA
+392 VALIKDSGNA
-402 AEAREAL
+402 AEARAAL
-409 TSRIWPPGSVRG
+409 TGRIWPPGAVRG
-421 LLERAEGAPGELPNL
+421 LLERTEGAPKELPNL
-436 GERGY
+436 GDRGY
-441 RLSGRQARA
+441 RLSDRQARA
-450 ILDLRLQ
+450 ILELRLQ
-457 RLTGLEQDAILEE
+457 RLTGLEQHAILKE
-470 YGDLLARM
+470 YGDLLAKM
-478 QELTEILR
+478 QELAEILR
-486 DPDRLLEVIRGE
+486 DPDRLLEVVRGE
-498 LLELREEFGDERRTE
+498 LAELREEFGDERRTE
-513 IIADYSRAADE
+513 IIADYSRVADE
-524 DLIPRRDVL
+524 DLIPRRDLL
-533 VTLSLRGYVKTQEL
+533 VTLSWRGYVKTQEL

-567 EDFIDQIFVTHSHS
+567 EDFIDQLLVTNSHS

-590 RVFRLRPFEIPTLS
+590 RVYQIRPFEIPTQS

-623 QVNSVLPVD
+623 RVNSVLPVE
-632 SFDDSRF
+632 SFDPGRF

-653 LDAFAKIRRTG
+653 LDAFSSIRRTG
-664 IYALSLKGKDR
+664 IYALSLKDDDR

-683 GGSDVILVASN
+683 GRSDVILVASN
-694 GRAARFSE
+694 GRSARFPETS
-702 AAVRPMGRIAAG
+702 VRPMGRTAAG
-714 VIGQRLKKKK
+714 VIGQRLQKKK

-732 VDADDA
+732 VSADDA
-738 GNEGAWVLQATTKG
+738 GDEGVWVLQATTKG
-752 FGKRTPVNE
+752 FGKRTPVTE

-782 KLIGAALVRAGDEA
+782 KLIGAALVRDGDEA

-801 AGTLI
+801 GGTLI
-806 RTAVDDV
+806 RTAIGDV
-813 SVQGRYSHGVRLM
+813 SIQGRYSHGVRLM

-841 GGEDEGSEDEGSE
+841 G
-854 DQGSENQGSEGILP
+854 DQQEPEP
-868 SATAGTSGS
+868 ADSAEQE

>member
-132 ALMLADIDRE
+132 ALMLTDIDRD
-142 TVDFADNYDGA
+142 TVDFVDNYDGA
-153 EKEPTVL
+153 EQEPTVL
-160 PARLPQ
+160 PARLPN

-199 RDPEMGFAELMEHVP
+199 REPDIGITELMEHVP

-223 MFDDSGIAS
+223 IVGEAGMAE
-232 AYRTGRGTVQ
+232 AYRTGRGTIQ
-242 LRARAAVEDGPAR
+242 LRARAEIEEGKTRD
-255 QSIVITELPYR
+255 SIVVTELPYR

-274 KIAQLARKKEITGIH
+274 KIALLARKKEIAGIQ
-289 EVRDESDKDGLR
+289 EVRDESDKDGTR
-301 VVVELRRGA
+301 VVVDLRRDVSA
-310 PADIVLNNL
+310 EIVLNNL

-343 LNLREMLQHF
+343 LNLKQMLEHF

-392 VALIRASRNA
+392 VALIRASSNA
-402 AEAREAL
+402 QEAREAL
-409 TSRIWPPGSVRG
+409 TARIWAPGAVRG
-421 LLERAEGAPGELPNL
+421 LLERAQAALTELPNL
-436 GERGY
+436 SDRGY
-441 RLSGRQARA
+441 RLSNRQARA
-450 ILDLRLQ
+450 ILELRLQ
-457 RLTGLEQDAILEE
+457 RLTGLEQEAILEE
-470 YGDLLARM
+470 YAELLRKM
-478 QELTEILR
+478 EELTDILR
-486 DPDRLLEVIRGE
+486 DPDRLLEVVRNELIELRGE
-498 LLELREEFGDERRTE
+498 YGDERRTE
-513 IIADYSRAADE
+513 IIADYTRTADE
-524 DLIPRRDVL
+524 DLIPRREVL
-533 VTLSLRGYVKTQEL
+533 VTLSWRGYVKTQEL

-561 GASVGE
+561 GASVGQ
-567 EDFIDQIFVTHSHS
+567 EDFIDQLFVTNSHS

-590 RVFRLRPFEIPTLS
+590 RVFQLRPFEIPTQS
-604 RETRGLPI
+604 RATRGLPI

-632 SFDDSRF
+632 SFDHGRF

-644 RRGRVKKTR
+644 RKGRVKKTR

-664 IYALSLKGKDR
+664 IYALSLKKKDR

-683 GGSDVILVASN
+683 GGSDVILLASN

-702 AAVRPMGRIAAG
+702 SNVRPMGRIAAG
-714 VIGQRLKKKK
+714 VIGQRLKKKHR
-724 QAVVAALI
+724 VVAALI
-732 VDADDA
+732 VNGEADD
-738 GNEGAWVLQATTKG
+738 AWVLQATTKG
-752 FGKRTPVNE
+752 FGKRTPVSE
-761 FPRKGRAGQ
+761 FPRKGRAAQ

-782 KLIGAALVRAGDEA
+782 KLIGAALVREGDEA

-801 AGTLI
+801 GGTLL
-806 RTAVDDV
+806 RTAVGDV
-813 SVQGRYSHGVRLM
+813 SIQGRYSHGVRLM
-826 RPDKGDRVAVFCTLA
+826 RPDKGDRVAGFCTLA
-841 GGEDEGSEDEGSE
+841 GEEEE
-854 DQGSENQGSEGILP
+854 
-868 SATAGTSGS
+868 SASTQ

>member
-1 MAGPAPEIVP
+1 MPGPAPEIVP

-107 GNFGSMDGDAPAA
+107 GNFGSVDGDAPAA

-132 ALMLADIDRE
+132 TLMLADIDRE
-142 TVDFADNYDGA
+142 TVDFVDNYDGA
-153 EKEPTVL
+153 ESEPTVL
-160 PARLPQ
+160 PARLPN

-199 RDPEMGFAELMEHVP
+199 NDPEIGITELMGYVP
-214 GPDFPTAAQ
+214 APDFPTAA
-223 MFDDSGIAS
+223 MIVGESGMTE
-232 AYRTGRGTVQ
+232 AYNTGRGSI
-242 LRARAAVEDGPAR
+242 LMRARAEVEERPAR
-255 QSIVITELPYR
+255 NSIVITELPYR

-274 KIAQLARKKEITGIH
+274 KIAVLARKKQITGIH
-289 EVRDESDKDGLR
+289 EVRDESDKDGMR
-301 VVVELRRGA
+301 VVVELRRDA
-310 PADIVLNNL
+310 VPDIVLNNL
-319 YRRTPLESSFG
+319 YRRTPLESTFG

-338 GRPQL
+338 GRPKL
-343 LNLREMLQHF
+343 LNLKEMLEHF
-353 LDHRRDVVTRR
+353 LAHRRDVVTRR
-364 SVHDLRRAKA
+364 SVHDLRRSKA

-392 VALIRASRNA
+392 VALIKASRNA
-402 AEAREAL
+402 QEAREAL
-409 TSRIWPPGSVRG
+409 SARIWAPGAVRG
-421 LLERAEGAPGELPNL
+421 MLERAEAGPVELPNL
-436 GERGY
+436 SDRGY
-441 RLSGRQARA
+441 RLTEVQARA
-450 ILDLRLQ
+450 ILELRLQ
-457 RLTGLEQDAILEE
+457 RLTGLEQEAILKE
-470 YGDLLARM
+470 YAGLLKTM
-478 QELTEILR
+478 QELTEILS
-486 DPDRLLEVIRGE
+486 DPDRLLAVVRDE
-498 LLELREEFGDERRTE
+498 LVELRDEYGDERRTE
-513 IIADYSRAADE
+513 IIADYSRTADE
-524 DLIPRRDVL
+524 DLIPRREL
-533 VTLSLRGYVKTQEL
+533 LITLSWRGYVKTQEL

-561 GASVGE
+561 GASVGQ
-567 EDFIDQIFVTHSHS
+567 EDLIDQLFVAQSHS

-590 RVFRLRPFEIPTLS
+590 RVFQLRPFEIPTQS

-623 QVNSVLPVD
+623 RVNSVLPVE
-632 SFDDSRF
+632 SFDHGRF

-664 IYALSLKGKDR
+664 IYALSLKGDDR

-683 GGSDVILVASN
+683 GGSDVILLASN

-702 AAVRPMGRIAAG
+702 TAVRPMGRTARG
-714 VIGQRLKKKK
+714 VIGQRLKKKLR
-724 QAVVAALI
+724 VVAALI
-732 VDADDA
+732 VSAEDAEREDV
-738 GNEGAWVLQATTKG
+738 WVLQATTEG
-752 FGKRTPVNE
+752 FGKRTVVSE
-761 FPRKGRAGQ
+761 FPRKGRGAQ

-782 KLIGAALVRAGDEA
+782 QLIGAALVRSGHEA

-801 AGTLI
+801 GGTLL

-826 RPDKGDRVAVFCTLA
+826 RPDKGDQVAVSCTLA
-841 GGEDEGSEDEGSE
+841 VEQGEAEADGSSPDRIAG
-854 DQGSENQGSEGILP
+854 ENVD
-868 SATAGTSGS
+868 

>member
-1 MAGPAPEIVP
+1 MVGPAPEIVP

-77 YHPHGDTAVYDAIVR
+77 FHPHGDTAVYDAIVR

-132 ALMLADIDRE
+132 ALMLTDIDRE
-142 TVDFADNYDGA
+142 TVDFVDNYDGA
-153 EKEPTVL
+153 EQEPTVL
-160 PARLPQ
+160 PARLPN

-199 RDPEMGFAELMEHVP
+199 HEPDISIDELMEHLP

-223 MFDDSGIAS
+223 IVGESGMIQ
-232 AYRTGRGTVQ
+232 AYRTGRGTIQ
-242 LRARAAVEDGPAR
+242 LRARAEIEEGPAR
-255 QSIVITELPYR
+255 DSIVITELPYR

-274 KIAQLARKKEITGIH
+274 KIALLARKKEIAGIQ
-289 EVRDESDKDGLR
+289 EVRDESDKDGTR
-301 VVVELRRGA
+301 MVVELRRDA
-310 PADIVLNNL
+310 SAEIVLNNL

-343 LNLREMLQHF
+343 LNLKEMLEHF

-392 VALIRASRNA
+392 VVLIKASRNA
-402 AEAREAL
+402 QEAREAL
-409 TSRIWPPGSVRG
+409 TSRIWAPGAVRG
-421 LLERAEGAPGELPNL
+421 MLERAQAVVDDLPAL
-436 GERGY
+436 SDRGY

-450 ILDLRLQ
+450 ILELRLQ
-457 RLTGLEQDAILEE
+457 RLTGLEQEAILKE
-470 YGDLLARM
+470 YAELLKRM
-478 QELTEILR
+478 EELTEILR
-486 DPDRLLEVIRGE
+486 DPDRLLEVVRNE
-498 LLELREEFGDERRTE
+498 LAELREEYGDERRTE
-513 IIADYSRAADE
+513 IIADYTRTADE
-524 DLIPRRDVL
+524 DLIPRRELL
-533 VTLSLRGYVKTQEL
+533 VTLSWRGYVKTQEL

-561 GASVGE
+561 GASVGQ
-567 EDFIDQIFVTHSHS
+567 EDFIDQLFVSHSHS

-590 RVFRLRPFEIPTLS
+590 RVFRLRPFEIPTQS

-623 QVNSVLPVD
+623 RVNSVLPVD
-632 SFDDSRF
+632 SFDHGRF

-644 RRGRVKKTR
+644 RKGRVKKTR
-653 LDAFAKIRRTG
+653 LDAFANIRRTG

-683 GGSDVILVASN
+683 GGSDVILLASN

-702 AAVRPMGRIAAG
+702 STVRPMGRTAAG
-714 VIGQRLKKKK
+714 VIGQKLKKKHR
-724 QAVVAALI
+724 VVAALI
-732 VDADDA
+732 VNGQEEDT
-738 GNEGAWVLQATTKG
+738 WVLQATTKG
-752 FGKRTPVNE
+752 FGKRTEVSE

-782 KLIGAALVRAGDEA
+782 KLIGAALVREGDEA

-801 AGTLI
+801 GGTLL
-806 RTAVDDV
+806 RTAVGDV
-813 SVQGRYSHGVRLM
+813 SIQGRYSHGVRLM
-826 RPDKGDRVAVFCTLA
+826 RPDKGDRVAGFCTLE
-841 GGEDEGSEDEGSE
+841 GDEEQADGKDAE
-854 DQGSENQGSEGILP
+854 
-868 SATAGTSGS
+868 

>member
-92 MAQDFS
+92 MAQEFS

-107 GNFGSMDGDAPAA
+107 GNFGSVDGDSPAA

-132 ALMLADIDRE
+132 TLMLADIDRD
-142 TVDFADNYDGA
+142 TVDFVDNYDGA
-153 EKEPTVL
+153 ESEPTVL
-160 PARLPQ
+160 PARLPN

-199 RDPEMGFAELMEHVP
+199 SDPEIGIAELMGYVP
-214 GPDFPTAAQ
+214 APDFPTAA
-223 MFDDSGIAS
+223 MIVGETGMTE
-232 AYRTGRGTVQ
+232 AYNTGRGSI
-242 LRARAAVEDGPAR
+242 LMRARAEVEEGPAR
-255 QSIVITELPYR
+255 NSIVITELPYR

-274 KIAQLARKKEITGIH
+274 KIAVLARKKQIPGIH
-289 EVRDESDKDGLR
+289 EVRDESDKDGMR
-301 VVVELRRGA
+301 MVVELRRDA
-310 PADIVLNNL
+310 VPDIVLNNL
-319 YRRTPLESSFG
+319 YRRTPLESTFG

-343 LNLREMLQHF
+343 LNLKEMLEHF
-353 LDHRRDVVTRR
+353 LAHRRDVVTRR
-364 SVHDLRRAKA
+364 SVHDLRRSKA

-392 VALIRASRNA
+392 VALIKASQNA
-402 AEAREAL
+402 QEAREAL
-409 TSRIWPPGSVRG
+409 SARIWAPGAVRG
-421 LLERAEGAPGELPNL
+421 MLERAEAGPVELPNL
-436 GERGY
+436 SDRGY
-441 RLSGRQARA
+441 RLTDRQARA
-450 ILDLRLQ
+450 ILELRLQ
-457 RLTGLEQDAILEE
+457 RLTGLEQEAILKE
-470 YGDLLARM
+470 YAGLLKTM

-486 DPDRLLEVIRGE
+486 DPDRLLEVVRDE
-498 LLELREEFGDERRTE
+498 LVELRAEYGDERRTE
-513 IIADYSRAADE
+513 IIADYSRTADE
-524 DLIPRRDVL
+524 DLIPRRELL
-533 VTLSLRGYVKTQEL
+533 VTLSWRGYVKTQEL

-561 GASVGE
+561 GASVGQ
-567 EDFIDQIFVTHSHS
+567 EDLIDQLFVAQSHS

-590 RVFRLRPFEIPTLS
+590 RVFQLRPFEIPTQS

-623 QVNSVLPVD
+623 RVNSVLPVE

-653 LDAFAKIRRTG
+653 LDAFARIRRTG
-664 IYALSLKGKDR
+664 IYALSLKGDDR

-683 GGSDVILVASN
+683 GDSDVILLASN

-702 AAVRPMGRIAAG
+702 QAVRPMGRTARG
-714 VIGQRLKKKK
+714 VIGQRLKKKPR
-724 QAVVAALI
+724 VVAALI
-732 VDADDA
+732 VSAEDAEREDV
-738 GNEGAWVLQATTKG
+738 WVLQATTEG
-752 FGKRTPVNE
+752 FGKRTVVSE
-761 FPRKGRAGQ
+761 FPRKGRGAQ

-782 KLIGAALVRAGDEA
+782 KLIGAALVRSGHEA

-801 AGTLI
+801 GGTLL

-826 RPDKGDRVAVFCTLA
+826 RPDEGDQVAVSCTLAVDQGEDEADGLSPDRVA
-841 GGEDEGSEDEGSE
+841 GENVE
-854 DQGSENQGSEGILP
+854 
-868 SATAGTSGS
+868 

>member
-1 MAGPAPEIVP
+1 MSRRILRMAGTAPEIVP

-92 MAQDFS
+92 MAQEFS

-120 MRYTEIRMAPIA
+120 MRYTEIRMAPIT
-132 ALMLADIDRE
+132 ALMLTDIDRE
-142 TVDFADNYDGA
+142 TVEFVDNYDGA

-160 PARLPQ
+160 PARIPN

-194 ALALS
+194 ALTLS
-199 RDPEMGFAELMEHVP
+199 HEPDTSIAELMQHLP
-214 GPDFPTAAQ
+214 APDFPTAAQ
-223 MFDDSGIAS
+223 IVGEAGMTA
-232 AYRTGRGTVQ
+232 AYHTGRGTIL
-242 LRARAAVEDGPAR
+242 LRARADIEEGDAR
-255 QSIVITELPYR
+255 SSIVITEFPYR

-274 KIAQLARKKEITGIH
+274 KIALLARKKVLTGIQ
-289 EVRDESDKDGLR
+289 EVRDESDKDGTR
-301 VVVELRRGA
+301 VVVDLRRDA
-310 PADIVLNNL
+310 NADVVLNNL

-343 LNLREMLQHF
+343 LNLKEMLGHF

-364 SVHDLRRAKA
+364 SVHDLRQAKA

-392 VALIRASRNA
+392 VALIRASSNA
-402 AEAREAL
+402 QEAREAL
-409 TSRIWPPGSVRG
+409 IARIWAPGAVRG
-421 LLERAEGAPGELPNL
+421 MLERAQAALMDLPNL
-436 GERGY
+436 SDSGY
-441 RLSGRQARA
+441 RLSDRQARA
-450 ILDLRLQ
+450 ILELRLQ
-457 RLTGLEQDAILEE
+457 RLTGLEQEAILKE
-470 YGDLLARM
+470 YADLLQKM
-478 QELTEILR
+478 EELADILR
-486 DPDRLLEVIRGE
+486 DPDRLLEVVRGE
-498 LLELREEFGDERRTE
+498 LLALREEFGDERRTE
-513 IIADYSRAADE
+513 IIADYTRTADE
-524 DLIPRRDVL
+524 DLIPRREVL
-533 VTLSLRGYVKTQEL
+533 VTLSWRGYVKTQEL

-561 GASVGE
+561 GASVGQ
-567 EDFIDQIFVTHSHS
+567 EDFIDQLLVTNSHS

-590 RVFRLRPFEIPTLS
+590 RVFQLRPFEIPTQS

-623 QVNSVLPVD
+623 RINSVLPVD
-632 SFDDSRF
+632 SFDHGRF

-664 IYALSLKGKDR
+664 IYALSLKKRDR

-683 GGSDVILVASN
+683 GDSEVILLASN

-702 AAVRPMGRIAAG
+702 SAVRPMGRTAAG
-714 VIGQRLKKKK
+714 VIGQRLKKKHR
-724 QAVVAALI
+724 VVAALI
-732 VDADDA
+732 VNGEGDD
-738 GNEGAWVLQATTKG
+738 AWVLQATTKG
-752 FGKRTPVNE
+752 FGKRTVVSE
-761 FPRKGRAGQ
+761 FPLKGRAAQ

-782 KLIGAALVRAGDEA
+782 KLIGAALVREGDEA

-801 AGTLI
+801 GGTLL
-806 RTAVDDV
+806 RTAVGDV
-813 SVQGRYSHGVRLM
+813 SIQGRYSHGVRLM

-841 GGEDEGSEDEGSE
+841 EDEAESSST
-854 DQGSENQGSEGILP
+854 Q
-868 SATAGTSGS
+868 

>member
-1 MAGPAPEIVP
+1 MDSPVPDIVP

-77 YHPHGDTAVYDAIVR
+77 FHPHGDTAVYDAIVR
-92 MAQDFS
+92 MAQEFS

-120 MRYTEIRMAPIA
+120 MRYTEIRMAPIT

-142 TVDFADNYDGA
+142 TVDFVDNYDGA
-153 EKEPTVL
+153 EQEPTVL

-188 REVIDA
+188 EEVIDA

-199 RDPEMGFAELMEHVP
+199 RDPDIGIAELMQYLP

-223 MFDDSGIAS
+223 ILDDSSLPA
-232 AYRTGRGTVQ
+232 AYRTGRGTIR
-242 LRARAAVEDGPAR
+242 LRARAEVEDGPSR

-274 KIAQLARKKEITGIH
+274 KIAELARKKEIAGIH

-301 VVVELRRGA
+301 MVVELRRDA
-310 PADIVLNNL
+310 SADIVLNNL

-343 LNLREMLQHF
+343 LNLKELLAHF

-364 SVHDLRRAKA
+364 SVHDLRQAKA

-392 VALIRASRNA
+392 VAMIRASRNA
-402 AEAREAL
+402 REARAAL
-409 TSRIWPPGSVRG
+409 TARIWAPGAVRG
-421 LLERAEGAPGELPNL
+421 LLERAEGRRLDLPNL

-441 RLSGRQARA
+441 RLSDRQARA
-450 ILDLRLQ
+450 ILELRLQ
-457 RLTGLEQDAILEE
+457 RLTGLEQDAILDE
-470 YGDLLARM
+470 YGELLARM
-478 QELTEILR
+478 RELTEILR
-486 DPDRLLEVIRGE
+486 DPDRLLEVIRSE
-498 LLELREEFGDERRTE
+498 LAELRDQFGDERRTE

-524 DLIPRRDVL
+524 DLIPQRPLL
-533 VTLSLRGYVKTQEL
+533 VTLSWRGYVKTQEL

-590 RVFRLRPFEIPTLS
+590 RVYQLRPFEIPTQS
-604 RETRGLPI
+604 RATRGLPI

-623 QVNSVLPVD
+623 RVNSVLPVD
-632 SFDDSRF
+632 SFDPGRF

-644 RRGRVKKTR
+644 RRGRVKKTP
-653 LDAFAKIRRTG
+653 LEAFARVRRTG
-664 IYALSLKGKDR
+664 IYALGLKGEDR

-683 GGSDVILVASN
+683 GGSDVILLASN

-702 AAVRPMGRIAAG
+702 KKVRPMGRTAAG
-714 VIGQRLKKKK
+714 VIGQRLNKE

-732 VDADDA
+732 VSANES
-738 GNEGAWVLQATTKG
+738 GNNDIWVLQATTKG
-752 FGKRTPVNE
+752 FGKRTPVPE
-761 FPRKGRAGQ
+761 FPRKGRAAK
-770 GVISIRTEGRNG
+770 GVISIRTGERNG
-782 KLIGAALVRAGDEA
+782 RLIGAALVRRDDEA

-826 RPDKGDRVAVFCTLA
+826 RPDEGDRVAVFCTLA
-841 GGEDEGSEDEGSE
+841 GDRDEAGGESR
-854 DQGSENQGSEGILP
+854 P
-868 SATAGTSGS
+868 

>member
-1 MAGPAPEIVP
+1 MPGPAPEIVP

-107 GNFGSMDGDAPAA
+107 GNFGSVDGDAPAA

-132 ALMLADIDRE
+132 TLMLADIDRE
-142 TVDFADNYDGA
+142 TVDFVDNYDGA
-153 EKEPTVL
+153 ESEPTVL
-160 PARLPQ
+160 PARLPN

-188 REVIDA
+188 REVIAA

-199 RDPEMGFAELMEHVP
+199 SDPEIGIAELMGYVP
-214 GPDFPTAAQ
+214 APDFPTAA
-223 MFDDSGIAS
+223 MIVGEAGMTE
-232 AYRTGRGTVQ
+232 AYNTGRGSI
-242 LRARAAVEDGPAR
+242 LMRARAEVEEGPAR
-255 QSIVITELPYR
+255 NSIVITELPYR
-266 VNKARCVE
+266 VNKARCIE
-274 KIAQLARKKEITGIH
+274 KIAVLARKKQISGIH
-289 EVRDESDKDGLR
+289 EVRDESDKDGMR
-301 VVVELRRGA
+301 MVVELRRDA
-310 PADIVLNNL
+310 VPDIVLNNL
-319 YRRTPLESSFG
+319 YRRTPLESTFG

-343 LNLREMLQHF
+343 LNLKEMLEHF
-353 LDHRRDVVTRR
+353 LAHRRDVVTRR
-364 SVHDLRRAKA
+364 SVHDLRRSKA

-392 VALIRASRNA
+392 VALIKASRNA
-402 AEAREAL
+402 QEAREAL
-409 TSRIWPPGSVRG
+409 SARIWAPGAVRG
-421 LLERAEGAPGELPNL
+421 MLERAEAGPVELPNL
-436 GERGY
+436 SERGY
-441 RLSGRQARA
+441 RLTEVQARA
-450 ILDLRLQ
+450 ILELRLQ
-457 RLTGLEQDAILEE
+457 RLTGLEQEAILKE
-470 YGDLLARM
+470 YAGLLKTM

-486 DPDRLLEVIRGE
+486 DPDRLLEVVRDE
-498 LLELREEFGDERRTE
+498 LVELRDEYGDERRTE
-513 IIADYSRAADE
+513 IIADYSRTADE
-524 DLIPRRDVL
+524 DLIPRREL
-533 VTLSLRGYVKTQEL
+533 LITLSWRGYVKTQEL

-561 GASVGE
+561 GASVGQ
-567 EDFIDQIFVTHSHS
+567 EDFIDQLFVAQSHS

-590 RVFRLRPFEIPTLS
+590 RVFQLRPFEIPTQS

-623 QVNSVLPVD
+623 RVNSVLPVE
-632 SFDDSRF
+632 SFDHGRF

-664 IYALSLKGKDR
+664 IYALSLKGDDR

-683 GGSDVILVASN
+683 GGSDIILLASN

-702 AAVRPMGRIAAG
+702 TTVRPMGRTARG
-714 VIGQRLKKKK
+714 VIGQRLKKKLR
-724 QAVVAALI
+724 VVAALI
-732 VDADDA
+732 VSAEDAERDDV
-738 GNEGAWVLQATTKG
+738 WVLQATTEG
-752 FGKRTPVNE
+752 FGKRTIVSE
-761 FPRKGRAGQ
+761 FPRKGRAAQ

-782 KLIGAALVRAGDEA
+782 QLIGAALVRPGHEA

-801 AGTLI
+801 GGTLL

-826 RPDKGDRVAVFCTLA
+826 RPDKGDQVAVSCTLA
-841 GGEDEGSEDEGSE
+841 V
-854 DQGSENQGSEGILP
+854 DQGEAEADGSRPDRVAGENVD
-868 SATAGTSGS
+868 

>member
-77 YHPHGDTAVYDAIVR
+77 FHPHGDTAVYDAIVR

-132 ALMLADIDRE
+132 ALMLTDIDRD

-153 EKEPTVL
+153 EREPTVL
-160 PARLPQ
+160 PARLPN

-188 REVIDA
+188 REVVDA

-199 RDPEMGFAELMEHVP
+199 REPDIGIAGLMEHVP

-223 MFDDSGIAS
+223 IVGEAGMAE
-232 AYRTGRGTVQ
+232 AYRTGRGTIR
-242 LRARAAVEDGPAR
+242 LRARADVEEGKAR
-255 QSIVITELPYR
+255 DSIVFTELPYR

-274 KIAQLARKKEITGIH
+274 KIAMLARKKEIAGIQ
-289 EVRDESDKDGLR
+289 EVRDESDKDGTR
-301 VVVELRRGA
+301 VVVELRRDVSA
-310 PADIVLNNL
+310 EIVLNNL

-343 LNLREMLQHF
+343 LDLKQMLEHF

-392 VALIRASRNA
+392 VALIKASRNA
-402 AEAREAL
+402 QEAREAL
-409 TSRIWPPGSVRG
+409 TARIWAPGAVRG
-421 LLERAEGAPGELPNL
+421 MLERAQAALTELPSL
-436 GERGY
+436 SDRGY
-441 RLSGRQARA
+441 RLSDRQARA
-450 ILDLRLQ
+450 ILELRLQ
-457 RLTGLEQDAILEE
+457 RLTGLEQEAILKE
-470 YGDLLARM
+470 YAELLKKM
-478 QELTEILR
+478 EELTGILR
-486 DPDRLLEVIRGE
+486 NPDRLLEVVRDE
-498 LLELREEFGDERRTE
+498 LAELRDEYGDERRTE
-513 IIADYSRAADE
+513 IIADYTRTADE
-524 DLIPRRDVL
+524 DLIPRREVL
-533 VTLSLRGYVKTQEL
+533 VTLSWRGYVKTQEL

-561 GASVGE
+561 GASVGQ
-567 EDFIDQIFVTHSHS
+567 EDFIDQLFVTNSHS

-590 RVFRLRPFEIPTLS
+590 RVYRLRPFEIPTQS
-604 RETRGLPI
+604 RATRGLPI

-632 SFDDSRF
+632 SFDPGRF
-639 VFMAT
+639 VFMVT
-644 RRGRVKKTR
+644 RKGRVKKTR
-653 LDAFAKIRRTG
+653 LDAFANIRRTG
-664 IYALSLKGKDR
+664 IYALSLKKKDR

-683 GGSDVILVASN
+683 GDSDVILLASN

-702 AAVRPMGRIAAG
+702 SAVRPMGRIAAG
-714 VIGQRLKKKK
+714 VIGQRLKKHR
-724 QAVVAALI
+724 VVAALI
-732 VDADDA
+732 VNGGADD
-738 GNEGAWVLQATTKG
+738 AWVLQATTKG
-752 FGKRTPVNE
+752 FGKRTAVSE
-761 FPRKGRAGQ
+761 FPRKGRAAK

-782 KLIGAALVRAGDEA
+782 KLIGAALVREGDEA

-801 AGTLI
+801 AGTLL

-813 SVQGRYSHGVRLM
+813 SIQGRYSHGVRLM
-826 RPDKGDRVAVFCTLA
+826 RPDKGDRVAGFCTLA
-841 GGEDEGSEDEGSE
+841 GDEDEPEVDESVSSE
-854 DQGSENQGSEGILP
+854 
-868 SATAGTSGS
+868 

>member
-132 ALMLADIDRE
+132 ALMLTDIDRE
-142 TVDFADNYDGA
+142 TVDFVDNYDGA
-153 EKEPTVL
+153 EQEPTVL
-160 PARLPQ
+160 PARLPN

-199 RDPEMGFAELMEHVP
+199 REPDIGIAELMEHVP

-223 MFDDSGIAS
+223 IVGEAGMAE
-232 AYRTGRGTVQ
+232 AYRTGRGTIQ
-242 LRARAAVEDGPAR
+242 LRARAEIEEGKTRD
-255 QSIVITELPYR
+255 SIVVTELPYR

-274 KIAQLARKKEITGIH
+274 KIALLARKKEIAGIQ
-289 EVRDESDKDGLR
+289 EVRDESDKDGTR
-301 VVVELRRGA
+301 VVVELRRDVSA
-310 PADIVLNNL
+310 EIVLNNL

-343 LNLREMLQHF
+343 LNLKQILEHF

-392 VALIRASRNA
+392 VALIRASSNA
-402 AEAREAL
+402 QEAREAL
-409 TSRIWPPGSVRG
+409 TARIWAPGAVRG
-421 LLERAEGAPGELPNL
+421 LLERAQAALTELPNL
-436 GERGY
+436 SDRGY
-441 RLSGRQARA
+441 RLSNRQARA
-450 ILDLRLQ
+450 ILELRLQ
-457 RLTGLEQDAILEE
+457 RLTGLEQEAILDE
-470 YGDLLARM
+470 YAELLRKM
-478 QELTEILR
+478 EELTDILR
-486 DPDRLLEVIRGE
+486 DPDRLLEVVRNELIELRGE
-498 LLELREEFGDERRTE
+498 YGDERRTE
-513 IIADYSRAADE
+513 IIADYTRTADE
-524 DLIPRRDVL
+524 DLIPRREVL
-533 VTLSLRGYVKTQEL
+533 VTLSWRGYVKTQEL

-561 GASVGE
+561 GASVGQQ
-567 EDFIDQIFVTHSHS
+567 DFIDQLFVTNSHS

-590 RVFRLRPFEIPTLS
+590 RVFQLRPFEIPTQS
-604 RETRGLPI
+604 RATRGLPV

-632 SFDDSRF
+632 SFDHGRF

-644 RRGRVKKTR
+644 RKGRVKKTR

-664 IYALSLKGKDR
+664 IYALSLKKKDR

-683 GGSDVILVASN
+683 GDSDVILLASN

-702 AAVRPMGRIAAG
+702 STVRPMGRTAAG
-714 VIGQRLKKKK
+714 VIGQRLKKKNR
-724 QAVVAALI
+724 VVAALI
-732 VDADDA
+732 VNGGA
-738 GNEGAWVLQATTKG
+738 GDAWVLQATTKG
-752 FGKRTPVNE
+752 FGKRTPVSE
-761 FPRKGRAGQ
+761 FPRKGRAAQ

-782 KLIGAALVRAGDEA
+782 KLIGAALVREGDEA

-801 AGTLI
+801 GGTLL

-813 SVQGRYSHGVRLM
+813 SIQGRYSHGVRLM
-826 RPDKGDRVAVFCTLA
+826 RPDKGDRVAGFCTLA
-841 GGEDEGSEDEGSE
+841 GEEEEPASK
-854 DQGSENQGSEGILP
+854 Q
-868 SATAGTSGS
+868 

>member
-132 ALMLADIDRE
+132 ALMLTDIDRE

-153 EKEPTVL
+153 EQEPTVL
-160 PARLPQ
+160 PARLPN

-199 RDPEMGFAELMEHVP
+199 REPDIGIAELMEHVP

-223 MFDDSGIAS
+223 IVGEAGMAE
-232 AYRTGRGTVQ
+232 AYRTGRGTIQ
-242 LRARAAVEDGPAR
+242 LRARAEIEEGKTRD
-255 QSIVITELPYR
+255 SIVITELPYR

-274 KIAQLARKKEITGIH
+274 KIALLARKKEIAGIQ
-289 EVRDESDKDGLR
+289 EVRDESDKDGTR
-301 VVVELRRGA
+301 VVVELRRDVSA
-310 PADIVLNNL
+310 EIVLNNL

-343 LNLREMLQHF
+343 LNLKQMLEHF

-392 VALIRASRNA
+392 VALIRASSNA
-402 AEAREAL
+402 QEAREAL
-409 TSRIWPPGSVRG
+409 TARIWAPGAVRG
-421 LLERAEGAPGELPNL
+421 LLERARAALTELPNL
-436 GERGY
+436 SDRGY
-441 RLSGRQARA
+441 RLSNRQARA
-450 ILDLRLQ
+450 ILELRLQ
-457 RLTGLEQDAILEE
+457 RLTGLEQEAILDE
-470 YGDLLARM
+470 YAELLRKM
-478 QELTEILR
+478 EKLTDILR
-486 DPDRLLEVIRGE
+486 DPDRLLEVVRNELIELRGE
-498 LLELREEFGDERRTE
+498 YGDERRTE
-513 IIADYSRAADE
+513 IIADYTRTADE
-524 DLIPRRDVL
+524 DLIPRREVL
-533 VTLSLRGYVKTQEL
+533 VTLSWRGYVKTQEL

-561 GASVGE
+561 GASVGQ
-567 EDFIDQIFVTHSHS
+567 EDFIDQLFVTNSHS

-590 RVFRLRPFEIPTLS
+590 RVFQLRPFQIPTQS
-604 RETRGLPI
+604 RATRGLPI

-632 SFDDSRF
+632 SFDPGRF

-644 RRGRVKKTR
+644 RKGRVKKTR

-664 IYALSLKGKDR
+664 IYGLSLKKKDR

-683 GGSDVILVASN
+683 GDSDVILLASN

-702 AAVRPMGRIAAG
+702 STVRPMGRTAAG
-714 VIGQRLKKKK
+714 VIGQRLKKK
-724 QAVVAALI
+724 QRVVAALI
-732 VDADDA
+732 VNGEADD
-738 GNEGAWVLQATTKG
+738 AWVLQATTKG
-752 FGKRTPVNE
+752 FGKRTAVSE
-761 FPRKGRAGQ
+761 FPRKGRAAQ

-782 KLIGAALVRAGDEA
+782 KLIGAALVREGDEA

-801 AGTLI
+801 GGTLL
-806 RTAVDDV
+806 RTAVGDV

-826 RPDKGDRVAVFCTLA
+826 RPDKDDRVAGFCTLT
-841 GGEDEGSEDEGSE
+841 G
-854 DQGSENQGSEGILP
+854 DQEEPVSTQ
-868 SATAGTSGS
+868 

>member
-1 MAGPAPEIVP
+1 MAGTAPEIVP

-55 LGNLHDRPYKKSAR
+55 LGNLHGRPYKKSAR

-77 YHPHGDTAVYDAIVR
+77 FHPHGDTAVYDAIVR

-153 EKEPTVL
+153 EREPVVL
-160 PARLPQ
+160 PARLPN

-178 MATNIPPHNL
+178 MATNIPPHNV

-199 RDPEMGFAELMEHVP
+199 RNPEIGIAELMEVLP

-223 MFDDSGIAS
+223 IVDDSGIS
-232 AYRTGRGTVQ
+232 AAYHTGRGTVQ
-242 LRARAAVEDGPAR
+242 LRARAAFEDDASGGA
-255 QSIVITELPYR
+255 IVISELPYR

-274 KIAQLARKKEITGIH
+274 KIAELARKKVIAGIQ

-310 PADIVLNNL
+310 NADIVLNNL

-343 LNLREMLQHF
+343 LNLKELLSHF

-364 SVHDLRRAKA
+364 CLHDLRQAKT

-392 VALIRASRNA
+392 VALIKASQNA
-402 AEAREAL
+402 QEARREL
-409 TSRIWPPGSVRG
+409 TARIWAPGAVRG
-421 LLERAEGAPGELPNL
+421 LLERADAPPDDLSDL
-436 GERGY
+436 GTRGY
-441 RLSGRQARA
+441 RLSDQQARA
-450 ILDLRLQ
+450 ILELRLQ
-457 RLTGLEQDAILEE
+457 RLTGLEQDAILKE
-470 YGDLLARM
+470 YGELLAKVR
-478 QELTEILR
+478 ELTEILR
-486 DPDRLLEVIRGE
+486 DPDRMLEVIRGE
-498 LLELREEFGDERRTE
+498 LEELREEFGDQRRTE
-513 IIADYSRAADE
+513 IIAEYSRTADE
-524 DLIPRRDVL
+524 DLIPRRDLL
-533 VTLSLRGYVKTQEL
+533 VTLSWRGYIKTQEL

-567 EDFIDQIFVTHSHS
+567 EDFIDQLFVTNSHS

-590 RVFRLRPFEIPTLS
+590 RVFQLRPFEIPTQS

-623 QVNSVLPVD
+623 RINSVLPVD
-632 SFDDSRF
+632 SFDPGRF

-653 LDAFAKIRRTG
+653 LDAFARIRRTG
-664 IYALSLKGKDR
+664 IYALSLKGEDR

-683 GGSDVILVASN
+683 GDCDVILLASN
-694 GRAARFSE
+694 GRAARFAE
-702 AAVRPMGRIAAG
+702 TAVRPMGRTAAG

-724 QAVVAALI
+724 HELVAALI
-732 VDADDA
+732 VRKDD
-738 GNEGAWVLQATTKG
+738 GLDDDVWVLQATTKG
-752 FGKRTPVNE
+752 FGKRTVVTE

-770 GVISIRTEGRNG
+770 GVISIRTEGRKD
-782 KLIGAALVRAGDEA
+782 KLIGAALVRSGAEA

-801 AGTLI
+801 GGTLL

-813 SVQGRYSHGVRLM
+813 SIQGRYSQGVRLM
-826 RPDKGDRVAVFCTLA
+826 RPDEGDRVAVFCTLA
-841 GGEDEGSEDEGSE
+841 VDQDEASGD
-854 DQGSENQGSEGILP
+854 IL
-868 SATAGTSGS
+868 SAPDTA

>member
-1 MAGPAPEIVP
+1 MPGPAPEIVP

-107 GNFGSMDGDAPAA
+107 GNFGSVDGDAPAA

-132 ALMLADIDRE
+132 TLMLADIDRD
-142 TVDFADNYDGA
+142 TVDFVDNYDGA
-153 EKEPTVL
+153 ESEPTVL
-160 PARLPQ
+160 PARLPN

-188 REVIDA
+188 REVIAA

-199 RDPEMGFAELMEHVP
+199 SDPEIGIAELMGYVP
-214 GPDFPTAAQ
+214 APDFPTAA
-223 MFDDSGIAS
+223 MIVGEAGMTE
-232 AYRTGRGTVQ
+232 AYNTGRGSI
-242 LRARAAVEDGPAR
+242 LMRARAEVEEGPAR
-255 QSIVITELPYR
+255 NSIVITELPYR
-266 VNKARCVE
+266 VNKARCIE
-274 KIAQLARKKEITGIH
+274 KIAVLARKKQISGIH
-289 EVRDESDKDGLR
+289 EVRDESDKDGMR
-301 VVVELRRGA
+301 MVVELRRDA
-310 PADIVLNNL
+310 VPDIVLNNL
-319 YRRTPLESSFG
+319 YRRTPLESTFG

-343 LNLREMLQHF
+343 LNLKEMLEHF
-353 LDHRRDVVTRR
+353 LAHRRDVVTRR
-364 SVHDLRRAKA
+364 SVHDLRRSKA

-392 VALIRASRNA
+392 VALIKASRNA
-402 AEAREAL
+402 QEAREAL
-409 TSRIWPPGSVRG
+409 SARIWAPGAVRG
-421 LLERAEGAPGELPNL
+421 MLERAEAGPVELPNL
-436 GERGY
+436 SERGY
-441 RLSGRQARA
+441 RLTEVQARA
-450 ILDLRLQ
+450 ILELRLQ
-457 RLTGLEQDAILEE
+457 RLTGLEQEAILKE
-470 YGDLLARM
+470 YAGLLKTM

-486 DPDRLLEVIRGE
+486 DPDRLLEVVRDE
-498 LLELREEFGDERRTE
+498 LVELRDEYGDERRTE
-513 IIADYSRAADE
+513 IIADYSRTADE
-524 DLIPRRDVL
+524 DLIPRREL
-533 VTLSLRGYVKTQEL
+533 LITLSWRGYVKTQEL

-561 GASVGE
+561 GASVGQ
-567 EDFIDQIFVTHSHS
+567 EDFIDQLFVAQSHS

-590 RVFRLRPFEIPTLS
+590 RVFQLRPFEIPTQS

-623 QVNSVLPVD
+623 RVNSVLPVE
-632 SFDDSRF
+632 SFDHGRF

-664 IYALSLKGKDR
+664 IYALSLKGDDR

-683 GGSDVILVASN
+683 GGSDIILLASN

-702 AAVRPMGRIAAG
+702 TTVRPMGRTARG
-714 VIGQRLKKKK
+714 VIGQRLKKKLR
-724 QAVVAALI
+724 VVAALI
-732 VDADDA
+732 VSAEDAERDDV
-738 GNEGAWVLQATTKG
+738 WVLQATTEG
-752 FGKRTPVNE
+752 FGKRTIVSE
-761 FPRKGRAGQ
+761 FPRKGRAAQ

-782 KLIGAALVRAGDEA
+782 KLIGAALVRPGHEA

-801 AGTLI
+801 GGTLL

-826 RPDKGDRVAVFCTLA
+826 RPDKGDQVAVSCTLA
-841 GGEDEGSEDEGSE
+841 V
-854 DQGSENQGSEGILP
+854 DQGEAEADGSRPDRVAGENVD
-868 SATAGTSGS
+868 